1 MSAFRLKSLSL
12 RNFLTYEYES
22 LDFVREGMIV
32 FIGGNGTGKTSLFN
46 ALRFVLGSNQKDQR
60 YKSWSEFINNRGN
73 ARSGW
78 VEAVFEKDGE
88 SVKLR
93 REVRRGEAPRF
104 YVDGGRVSADEFR
117 ETVRVKLGV
126 DPDNPLVFVPQG
138 RVDAVKDMEPVKLR
152 EFVEELVGLAD
163 ERKIID
169 EKEGEL
175 REAMRE
181 VDVLREDVRMT
192 HERVALLTPEV
203 ERWKRKKQ
211 LEERLRRLEE
221 EAVWSRIEEGKARLN
236 ELAKAES
243 EVAAKME
250 KVYAAFEE
258 AAEKV
263 ERIEEERRRAKS
275 RIDEIDRE
283 AGKLRE
289 EEAEL
294 NAKIKEILGRRE
306 KSLEKVDKEKK
317 ELEKIERDIED
328 LRVKMRELEKRK
340 GVLEE
345 EKTRLTERGEKLVE
359 ELNNISVEKRKFGG
373 WEKEW
378 VAAKDD
384 VERAREKAEASNKSR
399 RMVEDEL
406 ERVRKKISECAR
418 RVAELAEKLEGY
430 DEEILKKRREELK
443 KEKEELIAKKKDIE
457 VKLREWEEKVFILNK
472 KVSSLEARV
481 PEQVRRLEEE
491 VKRRGMNV
499 DGPLLKL
506 IEVPDEYAEA
516 VEAVLGKELLAFIAF
531 NESDFY
537 VLNELRRRYDAW
549 CTIYLSRRPKTSVLR
564 KIDGEGVIGWLEE
577 IIKVPDKVG
586 GVLRDMTWRT
596 LLVKDYRNALA
607 LSGKYKRLRFVTLRG
622 DVVEERGGVLRSPY
636 RKPRGLLA
644 VKRIM
649 EELEEAQ
656 EKMNLLRE
664 ELKAL
669 DERLSEVRREEEKV
683 DEAVMVLPLWKGLL
697 SEKIQLEDKEK
708 KLREEEEKAREEEEK
723 AREELEKAKAKLA
736 EVESRKPKDYV
747 ELEEEEKRVRNELAK
762 LNQSMRKVEAEY
774 RRVVEEREKA
784 LLRLKELEV
793 FGESLSR
800 NIKALLEMVTMGDK
814 EAEEATRKIEEL
826 KRRARELLDERRRLE
841 AFIEELL
848 QMLGKEREKVR
859 EMEERLGDRRS
870 EVEKIRSEIRVVRE
884 EVEELEREAERRG
897 LRKPIS
903 VRLLSEV
910 KGEMAFL
917 EEELAGLADV
927 DEKVMKEMEELEE
940 RRKHVTK
947 KLGELEGELRGI
959 LEELERRKKDYM
971 AKLVGAVEGVEKS
984 VNELLAMVN
993 MKCKLNVKGDY
1004 GDAGVEVKLNVKGG
1018 PMINVTS
1025 VSGGE
1030 RCFFAI
1036 ALMAA
1041 LQKESRTPLVFL
1053 DEPSTHLDSE
1063 NSDRTGRILKEVARG
1078 RQVLV
1083 LVPDKYL
1090 EFAKYADQCYGTATK
1105 GVGGA
1110 GIVIP
1115 VKIAG

>member
-78 VEAVFEKDGE
+78 VEAVFEGDGE

-104 YVDGGRVSADEFR
+104 YVDGRRVSADEFK
-117 ETVRVKLGV
+117 EIVRVKLGV

-138 RVDAVKDMEPVKLR
+138 RVDAVKEMEPVKLR

-163 ERKIID
+163 ERKTID
-169 EKEGEL
+169 EKEGEFREAL
-175 REAMRE
+175 REA
-181 VDVLREDVRMT
+181 DVLKEDVRMIQ
-192 HERVALLTPEV
+192 ERVALLAPEV
-203 ERWKRKKQ
+203 ERWRRRKQ
-211 LEERLRRLEE
+211 LEEKLRRLEE

-236 ELAKAES
+236 ELARAES
-243 EVAAKME
+243 EAAARME
-250 KVYAAFEE
+250 EAYAAFRE
-258 AAEKV
+258 AAERV
-263 ERIEEERRRAKS
+263 ERMETERRVAKS
-275 RIDEIDRE
+275 RMDEIDKE
-283 AGKLRE
+283 VGKLRE

-294 NAKIKEILGRRE
+294 SAKIKEILRRRE
-306 KSLEKVDKEKK
+306 KSLEEVDKGKR
-317 ELEKIERDIED
+317 ELEKVERDIED
-328 LRVKMRELEKRK
+328 LRVKIRELENRK
-340 GVLEE
+340 AVLEE
-345 EKTRLTERGEKLVE
+345 ERMRLTERREKLVE
-359 ELNNISVEKRKFGG
+359 ELNNISVEKEKFRG
-373 WEKEW
+373 WETEW
-378 VAAKDD
+378 VAAKADF
-384 VERAREKAEASNKSR
+384 ERAKEKAEASNKNR
-399 RMVEDEL
+399 RMAEDEL
-406 ERVRKKISECAR
+406 ERVRRKISECAR

-430 DEEILKKRREELK
+430 DEETLRKRREELR
-443 KEKEELIAKKKDIE
+443 KEKEELIAKRKDTE
-457 VKLREWEEKVFILNK
+457 VKLRGWEEEALMLNK

-491 VKRRGMNV
+491 VKKRGMNV
-499 DGPLLKL
+499 EGPLLKL
-506 IEVPDEYAEA
+506 VEVPDEYAEA
-516 VEAVLGKELLAFIAF
+516 VEAVLGKELLAFVAF

-537 VLNELRRRYDAW
+537 VLNELRKKYDAW
-549 CTIYLSRRPKTSVLR
+549 CTIYLSKGLKTSTLR
-564 KIDGEGVIGWLEE
+564 KIDGDGVVGWLEE
-577 IIKVPDKVG
+577 VLKFPDEVG
-586 GVLRDMTWRT
+586 GVLRDITRRT
-596 LLVKDYRNALA
+596 LLVKEYRNALA

-622 DVVEERGGVLRSPY
+622 DVVEERRGVLRSPY

-644 VKRIM
+644 VKRLM

-656 EKMNLLRE
+656 KNRDLLER

-669 DERLSEVRREEEKV
+669 DERLSEVRREEGKV
-683 DEAVMVLPLWKGLL
+683 EGAIMVLPHWKSLL
-697 SEKIQLEDKEK
+697 SEKIRLEDEEK
-708 KLREEEEKAREEEEK
+708 KLREEAEKAREEAEK
-723 AREELEKAKAKLA
+723 AREELEKARAKLV

-747 ELEEEEKRVRNELAK
+747 ELEEEERRVKDELVK
-762 LNQSMRKVEAEY
+762 LNQSMKKVEAEY
-774 RRVVEEREKA
+774 GRAVKEREKA

-800 NIKALLEMVTMGDK
+800 SIEALMEIVTMGDK
-814 EAEEATRKIEEL
+814 EASDATREIKGLEI
-826 KRRARELLDERRRLE
+826 KAKELLDEKRRLE
-841 AFIEELL
+841 ELIEELL
-848 QMLGKEREKVR
+848 QTLGKEREKMR
-859 EMEERLGDRRS
+859 EMGERLGDRRS
-870 EVEKIRSEIRVVRE
+870 EVERIRSEVRIVRE
-884 EVEELEREAERRG
+884 EVEGLEREAERRG
-897 LRKPIS
+897 LRKPIK
-903 VRLLSEV
+903 VRPLSEV

-927 DEKVMKEMEELEE
+927 DEKVTREMEELEE
-940 RRKHVTK
+940 RRKHVAK
-947 KLGELEGELRGI
+947 KLGELEEELRGI
-959 LEELERRKKDYM
+959 LEELERRKKDYIV
-971 AKLVGAVEGVEKS
+971 KLVGVVEGVEKS

-993 MKCKLNVKGDY
+993 MKCKLNVRGDY
-1004 GDAGVEVKLNVKGG
+1004 SDAGVEVKLSVKGG

-1036 ALMAA
+1036 ALIAA
-1041 LQKESRTPLVFL
+1041 LQKESRVPLVFL

-1063 NSDRTGRILKEVARG
+1063 NSDRTGRILKEVARE

-1090 EFAKYADQCYGTATK
+1090 EFAKHADQCYGTATK

-1110 GIVIP
+1110 SIVIP
-1115 VKIAG
+1115 VRIAG